1 MGTADTS
8 RMRQV
13 KDGEIVVREGE
24 QNNEMYKIISGK
36 AAVYINYGKEDEY
49 LLGIISEQR
58 CFGETAILCKKPG
71 MYTVEAISDML
82 LMRISEDEF
91 EDFIK
96 NNSNNAMDIIKNLAG
111 EVVNL
116 KCNLDMIL
124 QEISEKNTGEKINI
138 LELKQRMYHSAGSSQ
153 VSSLFNVRI

>member
-58 CFGETAILCKKPG
+58 CF
-71 MYTVEAISDML
+71 
-82 LMRISEDEF
+82 
-91 EDFIK
+91 
-96 NNSNNAMDIIKNLAG
+96 
-111 EVVNL
+111 
-116 KCNLDMIL
+116 
-124 QEISEKNTGEKINI
+124 
-138 LELKQRMYHSAGSSQ
+138 
-153 VSSLFNVRI
+153 